1 MSNNAKQTNTK
12 ITKMGTY
19 SAFLTLVVIAFV
31 IVVNL
36 MVGELPSTVTKFD
49 TSSLKLYTLTDST
62 VQIVEGLA
70 EDVTMYYI
78 VQNGTEDVNIEEMLN
93 RYASYS
99 SRIKL
104 RKIDPTSNPGFSA
117 KYTDDQLS
125 NNSVIVES
133 AKRSSVVMYEEI
145 YTVQYT
151 EEDYYNYYMTGVLP
165 SGTTYFNGE
174 GALTTAIDYVTADDL
189 PVLYIVTGHS
199 ETDLSETV
207 LADAKAENILTEQLA
222 LLTVTEIP
230 EDAGAV
236 ILNDPTT
243 DISET
248 ERDVLLTYLDL
259 GGKLILVTDYES
271 FSEAK
276 MPNLAAVAKAW
287 GLQAQAGLLMEGSTS
302 NYMQYPFYLLPN
314 VNAESDVAMN
324 LKSTNI
330 TTILPFAHGISKIAD
345 TDKFVEGVLTTS
357 ADAFVISDLEAR
369 IDEWANTDTPQKAYE
384 KQDGDPAGTFH
395 VAASAED
402 TTTGGK
408 FLWVSSPFFITDE
421 FYSYNGE
428 LFMSA
433 LTMLCEKSSSISIL
447 GKAMQIQSLAVSAAA
462 KAFWGAVIIIL
473 LPVGTVVLGLVIWNR
488 RRKR

>member
-1 MSNNAKQTNTK
+1 MSNNTKQTNMKT
-12 ITKMGTY
+12 TKMGAY

-49 TSSLKLYTLTDST
+49 TSSLKLYTLSNST
-62 VQIVEGLA
+62 IQIVEGLN
-70 EDVTMYYI
+70 ESVTMYYI

-99 SRIKL
+99 SHVKI

-117 KYTDDQLS
+117 KYTDDSLS

-145 YTVQYT
+145 YTTQYT

-189 PVLYIVTGHS
+189 PVLYIVTGHG

-207 LADAKAENILTEQLA
+207 LADAKAENILTETLT
-222 LLTVTEIP
+222 LLTVTAIP
-230 EDAGAV
+230 DDAGAV
-236 ILNDPTT
+236 ILNAPTSDLT
-243 DISET
+243 ET

-259 GGKLILVTDYES
+259 GGKLILVTDYAS
-271 FSEAK
+271 FSDAL
-276 MPNLAAVAKAW
+276 MPNLAAVARAYGLKAE
-287 GLQAQAGLLMEGSTS
+287 AGLVMEGNAN

-314 VNAESDVAMN
+314 VNASSDVAMN
-324 LKSTNI
+324 MTSTNI
-330 TTILPFAHGISKIAD
+330 TTILPFAHGITKID
-345 TDKFVEGVLTTS
+345 GTDKYVEGVLTSS
-357 ADAFVISDLEAR
+357 ADAFVIPDINAR
-369 IDEWANTDTPQKAYE
+369 VEEFADTDTPEKAYE
-384 KQDGDPAGTFH
+384 KQDGDPSGTFYI
-395 VAASAED
+395 AASAED
-402 TTTGGK
+402 TVTGGK
-408 FLWVSSPFFITDE
+408 LLWVSSPFFVTDD

-447 GKAMQIQSLAVSAAA
+447 GKAMQIQSLAVSSAAV
-462 KAFWGAVIIIL
+462 AFWGAVLIL
-473 LPVGTVVLGLVIWNR
+473 VLPIGTVVLGFVIWNR

>member
-1 MSNNAKQTNTK
+1 MSNNTKQNNLKT
-12 ITKMGTY
+12 TKMGAY

-36 MVGELPSTVTKFD
+36 MVGELPTTVTKFD
-49 TSSLKLYTLTDST
+49 TSSLKLYTLTNST
-62 VQIVEGLA
+62 IDIVEGLTD
-70 EDVTMYYI
+70 DVTMYYI
-78 VQNGTEDVNIEEMLN
+78 VQNGTEDINIEEMLN
-93 RYASYS
+93 RYSSYS
-99 SRIKL
+99 NRIKV
-104 RKIDPTSNPGFSA
+104 RKIDPTSNPGFSD
-117 KYTDDQLS
+117 KYTDDLS

-133 AKRSSVVMYEEI
+133 AKRSSVVTNEEI
-145 YTVQYT
+145 YTKQYT
-151 EEDYYNYYMTGVLP
+151 EEDIYNYYMTGMEP

-174 GALTTAIDYVTADDL
+174 GALTTAIDYVTAEDL
-189 PVLYIVTGHS
+189 PVLYIVTGHG
-199 ETDLSETV
+199 EAIVSETV
-207 LADAKAENILTEQLA
+207 LADAKAENILTEELA

-230 EDAGAV
+230 ADAGAV
-236 ILNDPTT
+236 MINAPTS

-259 GGKLILVTDYES
+259 GGKMILVTDYES
-271 FSEAK
+271 FSDAK

-287 GLQAQAGLLMEGSTS
+287 GLQAQSGLLMEG
-302 NYMQYPFYLLPN
+302 NANNFMQYPFYLLPN

-324 LKSTNI
+324 LNSTNI
-330 TTILPFAHGISKIAD
+330 TTILPFAHGISKVAE

-357 ADAFVISDLEAR
+357 TDAFVIADLEAR
-369 IDEWANTDTPQKAYE
+369 INEFVDSETPEKAYE
-384 KQDGDPAGTFH
+384 KQDGDAAGTFF

-408 FLWVSSPFFITDE
+408 LLWVSSKFYITDE

-447 GKAMQIQSLAVSAAA
+447 GKAMQIQSLAVSSAAA
-462 KAFWGAVIIIL
+462 AFWGAVLILL
-473 LPVGTVVLGLVIWNR
+473 LPVGTVVLGLAIWNR

>member
-1 MSNNAKQTNTK
+1 MSNNTKQNNLKT
-12 ITKMGTY
+12 TKMGAY

-36 MVGELPSTVTKFD
+36 MVGELPTTVTKFD
-49 TSSLKLYTLTDST
+49 TSSLKLYTLTNST
-62 VQIVEGLA
+62 IDIVEGLT

-78 VQNGTEDVNIEEMLN
+78 AQNGTEDINIEEMLN
-93 RYASYS
+93 RYSSYS
-99 SRIKL
+99 NRIKV
-104 RKIDPTSNPGFSA
+104 RKIDPTSNPGFSE
-117 KYTDDQLS
+117 KYTDDLS

-133 AKRSSVVMYEEI
+133 AKRSSVVTNEEI
-145 YTVQYT
+145 YTKQYT
-151 EEDYYNYYMTGVLP
+151 EEDIYNYYMTNVMP
-165 SGTTYFNGE
+165 TGTRYFNGE
-174 GALTTAIDYVTADDL
+174 GALTTAIDYVTAEDL
-189 PVLYIVTGHS
+189 PVLYIVTGHG
-199 ETDLSETV
+199 EANVSETV
-207 LADAKAENILTEQLA
+207 LADAKAENILTEELA

-230 EDAGAV
+230 ADAGAV
-236 ILNDPTT
+236 MINAPTS

-259 GGKLILVTDYES
+259 GGKMILVTDYES
-271 FSEAK
+271 FSDAK

-287 GLQAQAGLLMEGSTS
+287 GLQAQSGLLMEG
-302 NYMQYPFYLLPN
+302 NANNFMQYPFYLLPN

-324 LKSTNI
+324 LNSTNI
-330 TTILPFAHGISKIAD
+330 TTILPFAHGISKVAE

-357 ADAFVISDLEAR
+357 ADAFVIADLEAR
-369 IDEWANTDTPQKAYE
+369 INEFVDSETPEKAYE
-384 KQDGDPAGTFH
+384 KQDGDAAGTFF

-408 FLWVSSPFFITDE
+408 LLWVSSKFFITDE

-447 GKAMQIQSLAVSAAA
+447 GKAMQIQSLAVSSAAA
-462 KAFWGAVIIIL
+462 AFWGAVLILL
-473 LPVGTVVLGLVIWNR
+473 LPVGTVVLGLAIWNR

>member
-1 MSNNAKQTNTK
+1 MSNNTKQTNLKT
-12 ITKMGTY
+12 TKMGAY
-19 SAFLTLVVIAFV
+19 SAFLTLVVVAFV

-49 TSSLKLYTLTDST
+49 TSSLKLYTLTNTT
-62 VQIVEGLA
+62 VGIVEGLA

-93 RYASYS
+93 RYSSYS
-99 SRIKL
+99 NRIKI

-117 KYTDDQLS
+117 KYTDDSLS

-133 AKRSSVVMYEEI
+133 AKRSSVVTYEEI
-145 YTVQYT
+145 YTRQYT
-151 EEDYYNYYMTGVLP
+151 EEDYYNYYMTGVMP
-165 SGTTYFNGE
+165 TGTMYFNGE

-189 PVLYIVTGHS
+189 PVLYIITGHG
-199 ETDLSETV
+199 ETDLSATV
-207 LADAKAENILTEQLA
+207 LADAKADNILTEQLP

-230 EDAGAV
+230 DDAGAV
-236 ILNDPTT
+236 ILNAPTSDLT
-243 DISET
+243 EQ
-248 ERDVLLTYLDL
+248 ERDVLLTYLEL
-259 GGKLILVTDYES
+259 GGKMILITSYDSYS
-271 FSEAK
+271 DAK

-287 GLQAQAGLLMEGSTS
+287 GLQAQSGLLMEG
-302 NYMQYPFYLLPN
+302 NANNFMQYPFYLLPN

-324 LKSTNI
+324 LNSTNI
-330 TTILPFAHGISKIAD
+330 TTILPFAHGISKVAE

-357 ADAFVISDLEAR
+357 ADAFVIADLEAR
-369 IDEWANTDTPQKAYE
+369 INEFANSETPEKAYE
-384 KQDGDPAGTFH
+384 KQDGDAAGTFF

-408 FLWVSSPFFITDE
+408 LFWVSSPFFITDD

-447 GKAMQIQSLAVSAAA
+447 GKAMQIQSLAVSSAAA
-462 KAFWGAVIIIL
+462 AFWGAVLILL
-473 LPVGTVVLGLVIWNR
+473 LPVGTVVLGLAIWNR

>member
-1 MSNNAKQTNTK
+1 MSNNTKQTNLKT
-12 ITKMGTY
+12 TKMGAY

-36 MVGELPSTVTKFD
+36 MVGELPTTVTKFD
-49 TSSLKLYTLTDST
+49 TSSLKLYTLTNST
-62 VQIVEGLA
+62 IDIVEGLM

-78 VQNGTEDVNIEEMLN
+78 AQNGTEDINIEEMLN
-93 RYASYS
+93 RYSSYS
-99 SRIKL
+99 NRIKV
-104 RKIDPTSNPGFSA
+104 RKIDPTSNPGFSE
-117 KYTDDQLS
+117 KYTDDLS

-133 AKRSSVVMYEEI
+133 AKRSSVVTNEEI
-145 YTVQYT
+145 YTKQYT
-151 EEDYYNYYMTGVLP
+151 EEDIYNYYMTGMEP

-174 GALTTAIDYVTADDL
+174 GALTTAIDYVTAEDL
-189 PVLYIVTGHS
+189 PVLYIVTGHG
-199 ETDLSETV
+199 EANVSETV
-207 LADAKAENILTEQLA
+207 LADAKAENILTEELA

-230 EDAGAV
+230 ADAGAV
-236 ILNDPTT
+236 MINAPTS

-259 GGKLILVTDYES
+259 GGKMILVTDYES
-271 FSEAK
+271 FSDAK

-287 GLQAQAGLLMEGSTS
+287 GLQAQSGLLMEG
-302 NYMQYPFYLLPN
+302 NANNFMQYPFYLLPN

-324 LKSTNI
+324 LNSTNI
-330 TTILPFAHGISKIAD
+330 TTILPFAHGISKVAE

-357 ADAFVISDLEAR
+357 ADAFVIAALEAR
-369 IDEWANTDTPQKAYE
+369 INEFVDSETPEKAYE
-384 KQDGDPAGTFH
+384 KQDGDAAGTFF

-408 FLWVSSPFFITDE
+408 LLWVSSKFFITDE

-447 GKAMQIQSLAVSAAA
+447 GKAMQIQSLAVSSAAA
-462 KAFWGAVIIIL
+462 AFWGTVMVL
-473 LPVGTVVLGLVIWNR
+473 VLPIGTVVLGYVVWNR

>member
-1 MSNNAKQTNTK
+1 MSNNTKQNNLKT
-12 ITKMGTY
+12 TKMGAY

-36 MVGELPSTVTKFD
+36 MVGELPTTVTKFD
-49 TSSLKLYTLTDST
+49 TSSLKLYTLTNST
-62 VQIVEGLA
+62 IDIVEGLT

-78 VQNGTEDVNIEEMLN
+78 AQNGTEDINIEEMLN
-93 RYASYS
+93 RYSSYS
-99 SRIKL
+99 NRIKV
-104 RKIDPTSNPGFSA
+104 RKIDPTSNPGFSE
-117 KYTDDQLS
+117 KYTDDLS

-133 AKRSSVVMYEEI
+133 AKRSSVVTNEEI

-151 EEDYYNYYMTGVLP
+151 EEDYYNYYMTNVMP
-165 SGTTYFNGE
+165 TGTRYFNGE
-174 GALTTAIDYVTADDL
+174 GALTTAIDYVTAEDL
-189 PVLYIVTGHS
+189 PVLYIVTGHG
-199 ETDLSETV
+199 EANVSETV
-207 LADAKAENILTEQLA
+207 LADAKAENILTEELA

-230 EDAGAV
+230 ADAGAV
-236 ILNDPTT
+236 IINTPTS

-259 GGKLILVTDYES
+259 GGKMILVTDYES
-271 FSEAK
+271 FSDAK

-287 GLQAQAGLLMEGSTS
+287 GLQAQSGLLMEG
-302 NYMQYPFYLLPN
+302 NANNFMQYPFYLLPN

-324 LKSTNI
+324 LNSTNI
-330 TTILPFAHGISKIAD
+330 TTILPFAHGISKVAE

-357 ADAFVISDLEAR
+357 ADAFVIADLEAR
-369 IDEWANTDTPQKAYE
+369 INEFVDSETPEKAYE
-384 KQDGDPAGTFH
+384 KQDGDAAGTFF

-408 FLWVSSPFFITDE
+408 LLWVSSKFFITDE

-447 GKAMQIQSLAVSAAA
+447 GKAMQIQSLAVSSAAA
-462 KAFWGAVIIIL
+462 AFWGAVLILL
-473 LPVGTVVLGLVIWNR
+473 LPVGTVVLGLAIWNR